1 MADNIYIPKICK
13 VGFNERWDTVNGKL
27 GFVIYNNGKVWRQ
40 EKSWLGWIK
49 KPDTEEFTKE
59 EIVSQTNTFK
69 QHLRRYYNANRN
81 LEQNTYP
88 KIEDYVDKHMADFE
102 PNLSKYTKDTSF
114 IPIVFDNEPTEG
126 FVLNKK
132 VGGNNYSWNNRNTY
146 CRVYDPRG
154 FEIEISIYNL
164 LFILECTNSI
174 IGKGLEGEFV
184 YGWSGKN
191 LILVPCNSKD
201 YESFIEFSEVKGT
214 KINPKKLISGGI
226 YIDNFN
232 IKIMYIGFNNDK
244 YWMYRYDTK
253 QITNSKKINVCKHVD
268 TDLAFYNTIYPNLSQ
283 NPKYVGI
290 KNTIYSPIQT
300 GDEVSYR
307 YFYYS
312 TNLYRRYKDDNWIA
326 CEEYNVRQNTDTYFP
341 DVYKYYSVNKD
352 NIVYY
357 KKQYILNDNKIID
370 KDKYDEIRL

>member
-27 GFVIYNNGKVWRQ
+27 GFVIYNNGKVWKQ

-49 KPDTEEFTKE
+49 KPNTEEFTKE
-59 EIVSQTNTFK
+59 EIESQTNAFK
-69 QHLRRYYNANRN
+69 QHLIYYYNANRN

-88 KIEDYVDKHMADFE
+88 KIKDYVNKHMEDFK

-132 VGGNNYSWNNRNTY
+132 AGGNNYSWNTRNTY

-154 FEIEISIYNL
+154 FEIEISIDNL

-191 LILVPCNSKD
+191 LVLVPCNSKD

-214 KINPKKLISGGI
+214 KINPKKLVAGGI
-226 YIDNFN
+226 YLDSLNQKVMFISNH
-232 IKIMYIGFNNDK
+232 NNK
-244 YWMYRYDTK
+244 YWIYDYRMA
-253 QITNSKKINVCKHVD
+253 KIYVKDSLNLCKHVD
-268 TDLAFYNTIYPNLSQ
+268 TDISFYNSLYQTLIVHPEYI
-283 NPKYVGI
+283 GI
-290 KNTIYSPIQT
+290 KDTIYSPIQT

-312 TNLYRRYKDDNWIA
+312 TNLYRRYKDDTWIN

>member
-1 MADNIYIPKICK
+1 MADNIYIPKQCK
-13 VGFNERWDTVNGKL
+13 VGFRERWDTVTGKL
-27 GFVIYNNGKVWRQ
+27 GFVIYTDGKVWRQ
-40 EKSWLGWIK
+40 EKSWLSWI
-49 KPDTEEFTKE
+49 D
-59 EIVSQTNTFK
+59 
-69 QHLRRYYNANRN
+69 
-81 LEQNTYP
+81 
-88 KIEDYVDKHMADFE
+88 D
-102 PNLSKYTKDTSF
+102 SF
-114 IPIVFDNEPTEG
+114 NSIIFNNEPTEG

-132 VGGNNYSWNNRNTY
+132 AGGEQYHWNTRNTY

-154 FEIEISIYNL
+154 FEIEISIDNL

-191 LILVPCNSKD
+191 LVLVPCNSKD

-214 KINPKKLISGGI
+214 KISSKKLIAGGI

-232 IKIMYIGFNNDK
+232 IKIMYIGLNNDK
-244 YWMYRYDTK
+244 HWIYKYDTK
-253 QITNSKKINVCKHVD
+253 QITSSKSINVCKHID
-268 TDLAFYNTIYPNLSQ
+268 TDLAFYNTIYSNLLQ
-283 NPKYVGI
+283 NPKYIGI
-290 KNTIYSPIQT
+290 KDTIFSPIQP

-312 TNLYRRYKDDNWIA
+312 TNLYRRYKDDDWIY

-341 DVYKYYSVNKD
+341 NVNKYFSANKD

-357 KKQYILNDNKIID
+357 KKQYVLNDNKIID
-370 KDKYDEIRL
+370 TEKYNEIRL